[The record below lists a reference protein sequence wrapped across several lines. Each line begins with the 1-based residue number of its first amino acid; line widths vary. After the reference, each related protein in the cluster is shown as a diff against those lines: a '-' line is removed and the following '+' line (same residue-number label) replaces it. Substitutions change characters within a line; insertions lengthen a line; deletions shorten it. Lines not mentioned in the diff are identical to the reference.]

1 MTLPIA
7 EARKNDEVISLAD
20 SQVLRWIDE
29 LNGNTDSDLRA
40 REVKAEIRRVRKED
54 NSPANRRVLKK
65 LYAELD
71 EIQFKPDYM
80 CLIIDK
86 EKDYRR
92 ACSGFSI
99 NGVKYRR
106 LLGTNGGI
114 KNSTIVFVS
123 DRLADEL
130 IRRIENGRDMTK
142 ELVPAKLEAYKA
154 LTCSASIPVSM
165 PNGILVVQDCETR
178 FTDDIIYLDDEAPGD
193 PLMEYRNGVEIK
205 LDNSDG
211 YGLMLPRLAERWSSE
226 LNLDYVTSGLN
237 SRMSWTKG
245 MIFTFDFADFADKVA
260 GSYIVKDAWGNEVD
274 VRNVE
279 LVLTTSML
287 KLWDSYDSI
296 DSYLANSIQ
305 NGYTFGITKVCPKEL
320 ENERALNYQFI
331 QSYKLSDSEID
342 ELIAPTVNKIKDV
355 LGGDWRK
362 TVLFLQGCGLREDNL
377 GGVGDGI
384 GKAIMIDHRMM
395 DDPYVKT
402 QVYQAIKNRINEAKV
417 GVLDVHGNYSIICGD
432 PYALCQ
438 SMFGIPVTGLMKA
451 GEIYNKYWSD
461 YGSENLVC
469 FRAPM
474 STHENIRAVK
484 VHRSDAAS
492 YWYQHMTTCTMMN
505 CWDTITHALNG
516 ADEDG
521 DMIMLTDNRVLVEC
535 HKKLPTIMCVQRK
548 ATKKVVTEEDA
559 IAANIASFGNEIGK
573 ITNRVT
579 SMFEVQSRFEEGS
592 KEYNELAYRIRCG
605 QLIQQN
611 AIDKAKGIVAKPM
624 PRNWY
629 DRHTVNTIEDIDER
643 EFQRS
648 IVADKKPY
656 FMRYIYPDLMKQ
668 YNTYIKNTNRNALRE
683 FQMTI
688 DEMMEMPAERLTD
701 RQLDFLR
708 YYRVRMPVGMG
719 DCVMN
724 RICKKIECEFDGVV
738 RGLNSESD
746 FDYAIMKS
754 GAEYTYQQ
762 KLSIQKIYD
771 EYTNIIKS
779 NAIVGNS
786 THCNGSDIANSQ
798 QVLRHSMYMD
808 MASVC
813 SNADALCNALL
824 DVCYK
829 RSSSKKIAWSLAGH
843 QIIEN
848 LLNNNGRVISA
859 PVLDPDG
866 DIEYC
871 GNRFTEIS
879 VELEEEE

>member
-1 MTLPIA
+1 MRNAKWKLTLPIA
-7 EARKNDEVISLAD
+7 EARKNEEVISLAD

-54 NSPANRRVLKK
+54 NSPANRRTLKK

-71 EIQFKPDYM
+71 DIQFKPDYM

-92 ACSGFSI
+92 ACNGFSI

-165 PNGILVVQDCETR
+165 PNGILVVPDCETK

-193 PLMEYRNGVEIK
+193 PLMEYRSGVEIT

-245 MIFTFDFADFADKVA
+245 MIFTFDFVDFADKVA
-260 GSYIVKDAWGNEVD
+260 GSYIVKDAWGNDVD

-296 DSYLANSIQ
+296 DSYLENSIE

-320 ENERALNYQFI
+320 ENERALNYQFV
-331 QSYKLSDSEID
+331 QSYKLSDNEID

-377 GGVGDGI
+377 RSVGDGI
-384 GKAIMIDHRMM
+384 GKAIMIDRRMM

-402 QVYQAIKNRINEAKV
+402 QVCQAIKNRINEAKV

-432 PYALCQ
+432 PFALCQ
-438 SMFGIPVTGLMKA
+438 SMFGLPVTGLMKA

-461 YGSENLVC
+461 YGAESLVC

-474 STHENIRAVK
+474 STHENIRAVR
-484 VHRSDAAS
+484 VHRSDEAS
-492 YWYQHMTTCTMMN
+492 YWYQYMTTCTMMN

-548 ATKKVVTEEDA
+548 ATKKVVTEEDT

-611 AIDKAKGIVAKPM
+611 AI
-624 PRNWY
+624 
-629 DRHTVNTIEDIDER
+629 
-643 EFQRS
+643 
-648 IVADKKPY
+648 
-656 FMRYIYPDLMKQ
+656 
-668 YNTYIKNTNRNALRE
+668 
-683 FQMTI
+683 
-688 DEMMEMPAERLTD
+688 
-701 RQLDFLR
+701 
-708 YYRVRMPVGMG
+708 
-719 DCVMN
+719 
-724 RICKKIECEFDGVV
+724 
-738 RGLNSESD
+738 SD
-746 FDYAIMKS
+746 
-754 GAEYTYQQ
+754 
-762 KLSIQKIYD
+762 
-771 EYTNIIKS
+771 
-779 NAIVGNS
+779 
-786 THCNGSDIANSQ
+786 
-798 QVLRHSMYMD
+798 
-808 MASVC
+808 
-813 SNADALCNALL
+813 
-824 DVCYK
+824 
-829 RSSSKKIAWSLAGH
+829 
-843 QIIEN
+843 
-848 LLNNNGRVISA
+848 
-859 PVLDPDG
+859 
-866 DIEYC
+866 
-871 GNRFTEIS
+871 
-879 VELEEEE
+879 

>member
-7 EARKNDEVISLAD
+7 EARKNEEVISLAD

-54 NSPANRRVLKK
+54 NSPANRRTLKK

-71 EIQFKPDYM
+71 GIQFKPDYM

-92 ACSGFSI
+92 ACNGFSI

-165 PNGILVVQDCETR
+165 PNGILVVPDCETK

-193 PLMEYRNGVEIK
+193 PLMEYRNDVEIK

-245 MIFTFDFADFADKVA
+245 MIFTFDFVDFADKVA
-260 GSYIVKDAWGNEVD
+260 GSYIVKDAWGNDVD

-279 LVLTTSML
+279 LILTTSML
-287 KLWDSYDSI
+287 KLWDSYDGI
-296 DSYLANSIQ
+296 DSYLENSIE
-305 NGYTFGITKVCPKEL
+305 NGYTFGVTKVCPKEL
-320 ENERALNYQFI
+320 ENERATNYQFI
-331 QSYKLSDSEID
+331 QSYELSDDEIS

-377 GGVGDGI
+377 GGVEDGI

-438 SMFGIPVTGLMKA
+438 SMFGLPVTGLMKA

-461 YGSENLVC
+461 CGSENLVC

-484 VHRSDAAS
+484 VHRSDEAS
-492 YWYQHMTTCTMMN
+492 YWYQYMTTCTMMN

-521 DMIMLTDNRVLVEC
+521 DLIMLTDNRVLVEC

-559 IAANIASFGNEIGK
+559 IEANIASFGNEIGK

-579 SMFEVQSRFEEGS
+579 SMFEVQSRFEKGS
-592 KEYNELAYRIRCG
+592 REYDELAYRIRCG

-668 YNTYIKNTNRNALRE
+668 YNTYVKNTNRNALRE

-688 DEMMEMPAERLTD
+688 EEMMELPVERLSD

-724 RICKKIECEFDGVV
+724 RICRKIEGEFDGVI
-738 RGLNSESD
+738 RRMNSESE
-746 FDYAIMKS
+746 FDYTIMKS
-754 GAEYTYQQ
+754 GSEYTYQQ
-762 KLSIQKIYD
+762 KLAVQKIYD
-771 EYTNIIKS
+771 EYISISKS
-779 NAIVGNS
+779 NAIAGS
-786 THCNGSDIANSQ
+786 YTHSSGTDVANSW
-798 QVLRHSMYMD
+798 QVLRHSMYTD
-808 MASVC
+808 IAAVC
-813 SNADALCNALL
+813 SNADTLCDVLL

-829 RSSSKKIAWSLAGH
+829 RSSSKKIAWSLAGN

-859 PVLDPDG
+859 PVFNPDG